1 MVNQREFDVK
11 LSSIMLQEKVKSL
24 QGFGKD
30 KTEFSHS
37 VFSTV
42 YQWRTLYVSACMYTC
57 HSFAKI
63 DTSDGF

>member
-42 YQWRTLYVSACMYTC
+42 YQWRTLYVSARMYIV
-57 HSFAKI
+57 HLSLI
-63 DTSDGF
+63 RQD